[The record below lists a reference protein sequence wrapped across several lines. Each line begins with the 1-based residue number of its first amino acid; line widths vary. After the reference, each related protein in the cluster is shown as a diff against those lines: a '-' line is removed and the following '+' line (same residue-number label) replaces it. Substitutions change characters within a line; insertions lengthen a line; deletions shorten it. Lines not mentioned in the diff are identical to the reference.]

1 MGLRDLFRRLVVNSW
16 QTPPS
21 YASTG
26 GGVRVRPGDRCT
38 CGQGAVYQTYSAI
51 YGQFLGCTAYGRGH
65 GCHHAWKL
73 NGDRLPVAS
82 RRSR

>member
-1 MGLRDLFRRLVVNSW
+1 MGLRDLYRRLVVASW

-26 GGVRVRPGDRCT
+26 GGIRVTPGDRCP
-38 CGQGAVYQTYSAI
+38 CGRGAVYQTYSPLH
-51 YGQFLGCTAYGRGH
+51 GSFLGCTAYDGGH

-73 NGDRLPVAS
+73 NGDRLPIAA
-82 RRSR
+82 RRPR